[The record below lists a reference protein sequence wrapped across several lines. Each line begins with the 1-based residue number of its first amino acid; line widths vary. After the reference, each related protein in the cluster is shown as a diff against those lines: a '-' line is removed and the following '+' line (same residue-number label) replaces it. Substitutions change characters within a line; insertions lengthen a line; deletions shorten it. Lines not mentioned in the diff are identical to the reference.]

1 MPSTIWTGSISFGLV
16 NIPVSLVTAEQRD
29 DLDFTL
35 LDKRDSSPIG
45 YQKISKRTGKP
56 VPADRIVRGVEQAN
70 GRYVVVSDA
79 DLRRASPERT
89 QRIDI
94 LAFVDAPEI
103 PPLYFDRPYYL
114 EPARGGERGYA
125 LFREALRRSGK
136 VAVAIGGG
144 EDAPASRGGG
154 RARPGPGARPL
165 RYAAELRDPSRLRVP
180 GAALKALRVSDRE
193 LKMAERLVA
202 EMTEAWDPTQYHDE
216 YRDELLAFIKKRSRA
231 GKLTAAPEAE
241 DEPATPKRADV
252 IDIAELLKRSL
263 AQDRRATGGPAPATQ
278 VRLSVSLAVYRRKR
292 DFAGTPEPG
301 AGAPGRDAPVVRGP
315 APRREPPALRFP
327 ARARRR
333 AEELGGAEGAGAG
346 GGPEAPRGARRGS
359 SARVRQLRTARSRKG
374 TTAPARSPSGT
385 AAGGSRSAIRARAIA
400 RARSSSSCTGGK
412 LRGGWALVRM
422 RARGDDARDR
432 NGKRTGC

>member
-1 MPSTIWTGSISFGLV
+1 VPSTIWTGSISFGLV

-35 LDKRDSSPIG
+35 LDKRDTSPIG

-94 LAFVDAPEI
+94 LAFVDASAI
-103 PPLYFDRPYYL
+103 SPLFFDRPYYL

-125 LFREALRRSGK
+125 LFREALRRSEK
-136 VAVAIGGG
+136 VAVASVVVKTRQHLAAVVVH
-144 EDAPASRGGG
+144 DRVLVLDV
-154 RARPGPGARPL
+154 L

-180 GAALKALRVSDRE
+180 GTALKALRISDRE

-202 EMTEAWDPTQYHDE
+202 EMTEDWDPRQYHDE

-231 GKLTAAPEAE
+231 GKVTGAPETE
-241 DEPATPKRADV
+241 EEPATPKRADI

-263 AQDRRATGGPAPATQ
+263 ARTGEDRRRP
-278 VRLSVSLAVYRRKR
+278 RRRK
-292 DFAGTPEPG
+292 
-301 AGAPGRDAPVVRGP
+301 
-315 APRREPPALRFP
+315 
-327 ARARRR
+327 
-333 AEELGGAEGAGAG
+333 
-346 GGPEAPRGARRGS
+346 
-359 SARVRQLRTARSRKG
+359 SA
-374 TTAPARSPSGT
+374 
-385 AAGGSRSAIRARAIA
+385 
-400 RARSSSSCTGGK
+400 
-412 LRGGWALVRM
+412 
-422 RARGDDARDR
+422 
-432 NGKRTGC
+432 

>member
-56 VPADRIVRGVEQAN
+56 VPGDRIVRGVEQTN
-70 GRYVVVSDA
+70 GRYVVVSDT

-94 LAFVDAPEI
+94 LAFVEATAI

-136 VAVAIGGG
+136 LAVASVVVKTRQHLAAVLVY
-144 EDAPASRGGG
+144 DRVLVLNV
-154 RARPGPGARPL
+154 L
-165 RYAAELRDPSRLRVP
+165 RYASELRDPSKLRVP
-180 GAALKALRVSDRE
+180 GATLKALRISDRE

-202 EMTEAWDPTQYHDE
+202 EMTEDWDPKKYHDE
-216 YRDELLAFIKKRSRA
+216 YRDELLAFIKKRGRA
-231 GKLTAAPEAE
+231 GQLTSAPETE
-241 DEPATPKRADV
+241 EKPATRNRADV

-263 AQDRRATGGPAPATQ
+263 AKTERT
-278 VRLSVSLAVYRRKR
+278 
-292 DFAGTPEPG
+292 G
-301 AGAPGRDAPVVRGP
+301 AGLVDASPL
-315 APRREPPALRFP
+315 EP
-327 ARARRR
+327 
-333 AEELGGAEGAGAG
+333 
-346 GGPEAPRGARRGS
+346 
-359 SARVRQLRTARSRKG
+359 
-374 TTAPARSPSGT
+374 
-385 AAGGSRSAIRARAIA
+385 
-400 RARSSSSCTGGK
+400 
-412 LRGGWALVRM
+412 
-422 RARGDDARDR
+422 
-432 NGKRTGC
+432 